1 MSLPGYSG
9 RQRGPFC
16 LCAFDVFL
24 LKKEHSAEQV
34 REGLDGLVAAGL
46 AKKVAGGGTSYVA
59 VAKAVE

>member
-1 MSLPGYSG
+1 M
-9 RQRGPFC
+9 
-16 LCAFDVFL
+16 
-24 LKKEHSAEQV
+24 